1 MNHLGQLML
10 HAGENHV
17 KYRYNMKKEIFINES
32 MGETRIAIQEDS
44 QLVEVY
50 VEKQDKHRMVGNVY
64 KGKVENVLPGMQA
77 AFVDIGYDLNAFLP
91 FSEIGNNEYII
102 EERSNKRNRKHKNN
116 NHKYDNI
123 EVDLKKDQE
132 IYVQVIKEPFAGK
145 GPRVTTEV
153 ALPGRLLVFVPNANY
168 IGISKKIWDK
178 YERRRLKKIAQR
190 LRQNEMGVIIRTI
203 AEGKSE
209 EHIENDFNQLFE
221 TWEKIEAKAD
231 REDAPVL
238 VYEDLETASSVVRD
252 LLTPDVEKIIIDSK
266 RLYRK
271 TQRYLEDISPSLL
284 DRLELYK
291 LKSPLFESFG
301 IESEI
306 EKLMRP
312 KVWLKSG
319 AYLIIEKTEAMVVV
333 DVNSGRFVGKKLHEE
348 NSLKINLEA
357 AREVA
362 RQLRLRDLSG
372 LIVIDFIDMRYDD
385 NRKKVYHEL
394 RKELRKDRAKVAVA
408 PITEF
413 GLLEMT
419 RQRIR
424 LSLLD
429 SMSEECP
436 TCHGSGRIISQET
449 LVTRIDHWLR
459 RYKSKHRSLRLRLQL
474 HPQNAEYLGGEKKH
488 VLRGLMWQNFVHL
501 KIEDNV
507 ELAQDEFRFFR
518 TKDGADVTHEMS
530 LDKER
535 DAS

>member
-1 MNHLGQLML
+1 MHSSHFRKL
-10 HAGENHV
+10 ENSD
-17 KYRYNMKKEIFINES
+17 F
-32 MGETRIAIQEDS
+32 
-44 QLVEVY
+44 
-50 VEKQDKHRMVGNVY
+50 
-64 KGKVENVLPGMQA
+64 
-77 AFVDIGYDLNAFLP
+77 
-91 FSEIGNNEYII
+91 II
-102 EERSNKRNRKHKNN
+102 EEQSNKRNRNSRNHNQKH
-116 NHKYDNI
+116 DNI

-132 IYVQVIKEPFAGK
+132 IYVQIIKEPFAGK

-153 ALPGRLLVFVPNANY
+153 ALPGRLLVLVPNASY

-190 LRQNEMGVIIRTI
+190 LREENIGVIIRTV

-209 EHIENDFNQLFE
+209 EHIENDFNQLLD
-221 TWEKIEAKAD
+221 TWYRIEKKAD
-231 REDAPVL
+231 RDDSPVL

-271 TQRYLEDISPSLL
+271 TQLYLEDISPSLL
-284 DRLELYK
+284 ERLDLYK
-291 LKSPLFESFG
+291 LKAPLFESFG

-333 DVNSGRFVGKKLHEE
+333 DVNSGRFIGKKLHEE
-348 NSLKINLEA
+348 NSLKINVEA

-372 LIVIDFIDMRYDD
+372 LIVIDFIDMKFDE

-394 RKELRKDRAKVAVA
+394 RKELRKDRAKVAIA

-436 TCHGSGRIISQET
+436 TCYGSGRIISQET

-459 RYKSKHRSLRLRLQL
+459 RYKSKHRSLRLKLQL
-474 HPQNAEYLGGEKKH
+474 HPQNAEYLSGEKKH
-488 VLRGLMWQNFVHL
+488 ILRGLMWQNFVHL
-501 KIEDNV
+501 RIEENI
-507 ELAQDEFRFFR
+507 ELARDEFRFLK
-518 TKDGADVTHEMS
+518 TKDGVDVTHEMS
-530 LDKER
+530 LEKEG
-535 DAS
+535 AT

>member
-1 MNHLGQLML
+1 
-10 HAGENHV
+10 
-17 KYRYNMKKEIFINES
+17 

-77 AFVDIGYDLNAFLP
+77 AFVDVGNDLNAFLP

-102 EERSNKRNRKHKNN
+102 EDSGNKHRRNN
-116 NHKYDNI
+116 NRRHDNI
-123 EVDLKKDQE
+123 EVDLKKGQE

-153 ALPGRLLVFVPNANY
+153 ALPGRLLVLVPNANY

-178 YERRRLKKIAQR
+178 YERRRLKKIAQQ
-190 LRQNEMGVIIRTI
+190 LRKGNIGVIIRTV

-209 EHIENDFNQLFE
+209 ELLENDFNQLMDN
-221 TWEKIEAKAD
+221 WNKMEKISD
-231 REDAPVL
+231 RENAPVI

-284 DRLELYK
+284 ERLELYK

-312 KVWLKSG
+312 KAWLKSG

-372 LIVIDFIDMRYDD
+372 LIVIDFIDMRYDE
-385 NRKKVYHEL
+385 NQKKVYHEL
-394 RKELRKDRAKVAVA
+394 RKELKKDRAKVAVA

-424 LSLLD
+424 VSLLD

-436 TCHGSGRIISQET
+436 TCYGFGRIISRET

-474 HPQNAEYLGGEKKH
+474 HPENAQYLGGEKKH
-488 VLRGLMWQNFVHL
+488 ILRGLMWQNFVHL
-501 KIEDNV
+501 KIEENV

-518 TKDGADVTHEMS
+518 TKDNADVTNEMN
-530 LDKER
+530 LEKD
-535 DAS
+535 

>member
-1 MNHLGQLML
+1 
-10 HAGENHV
+10 
-17 KYRYNMKKEIFINES
+17 

-77 AFVDIGYDLNAFLP
+77 AFVDIGNDLNAFLP

-102 EERSNKRNRKHKNN
+102 EDSGNKHSRNN
-116 NHKYDNI
+116 NRRHDNI
-123 EVDLKKDQE
+123 EVDLKKGQE

-153 ALPGRLLVFVPNANY
+153 ALPGRLLVLVPNENY

-178 YERRRLKKIAQR
+178 YERRRLKKIAQQ
-190 LRQNEMGVIIRTI
+190 LREGNTGVIIRTV

-209 EHIENDFNQLFE
+209 ELIENDFNQLME
-221 TWEKIEAKAD
+221 NWDKMEKISA
-231 REDAPVL
+231 RENAPVI

-266 RLYRK
+266 RLYKK
-271 TQRYLEDISPSLL
+271 TQKYLEDISPSLL
-284 DRLELYK
+284 ERLELYK

-312 KVWLKSG
+312 KAWLKSG

-372 LIVIDFIDMRYDD
+372 LIVIDFIDMRYEE
-385 NRKKVYHEL
+385 NRKKVYHEI
-394 RKELRKDRAKVAVA
+394 RKELKKDRAKVAVA

-436 TCHGSGRIISQET
+436 TCHGSGRIISRET

-459 RYKSKHRSLRLRLQL
+459 RYKNKHRSLMLRLQL
-474 HPQNAEYLGGEKKH
+474 HPENAQYLGGEKKH
-488 VLRGLMWQNFVHL
+488 ILRGLMWQNFVHL
-501 KIEDNV
+501 KIEENV
-507 ELAQDEFRFFR
+507 ELAQDDFRFFR
-518 TKDGADVTHEMS
+518 TKDNTDVTNEMN
-530 LDKER
+530 LEKVKA
-535 DAS
+535 AS

>member
-1 MNHLGQLML
+1 
-10 HAGENHV
+10 
-17 KYRYNMKKEIFINES
+17 MKKEIFINES

-77 AFVDIGYDLNAFLP
+77 AFVDVGYDLNAFLP

-102 EERSNKRNRKHKNN
+102 EDSGNKRNRN
-116 NHKYDNI
+116 NHRYDNI
-123 EVDLKKDQE
+123 EVDLKKDQD
-132 IYVQVIKEPFAGK
+132 IFVQVIKEPFAGK

-153 ALPGRLLVFVPNANY
+153 ALPGRLLVLVPNASY

-178 YERRRLKKIAQR
+178 YERRRLKKIAQK
-190 LRQNEMGVIIRTI
+190 LRKEDVGIIIRTV

-209 EHIENDFNQLFE
+209 EHIENDFNQLMD
-221 TWEKIEAKAD
+221 TWHRILNKSD
-231 REDAPVL
+231 REDSPVI

-284 DRLELYK
+284 ERLELYK
-291 LKSPLFESFG
+291 LKAPLFESFG

-306 EKLMRP
+306 EKIMRP
-312 KVWLKSG
+312 KAWLKSG

-333 DVNSGRFVGKKLHEE
+333 DVNSGRFIGKKLHEE

-372 LIVIDFIDMRYDD
+372 LIVIDFIDMRFEE
-385 NRKKVYHEL
+385 NRKKVYHEI

-436 TCHGSGRIISQET
+436 ACHGSGRIISKET

-459 RYKSKHRSLRLRLQL
+459 RYKSKYRSLRLRLQL
-474 HPQNAEYLGGEKKH
+474 HPENAQYLSGEKKH
-488 VLRGLMWQNFVHL
+488 ILRGLMWQNFVHL
-501 KIEDNV
+501 KIEENV
-507 ELAQDEFRFFR
+507 ELPQDEFRFLR
-518 TKDGADVTHEMS
+518 T
-530 LDKER
+530 
-535 DAS
+535 

>member
-1 MNHLGQLML
+1 
-10 HAGENHV
+10 
-17 KYRYNMKKEIFINES
+17 MKKEIFINES
-32 MGETRIAIQEDS
+32 MGETRIAIHEDNK
-44 QLVEVY
+44 LVEVY
-50 VEKQDKHRMVGNVY
+50 VEQQDNQRMVGNVY

-77 AFVDIGYDLNAFLP
+77 AFVDIDYELNAFLP
-91 FSEIGNNEYII
+91 FSEIGNSEYLI
-102 EERSNKRNRKHKNN
+102 EENN
-116 NHKYDNI
+116 NHHNNKKHKRKIENI
-123 EVDLKKDQE
+123 EVDLKTNQE
-132 IYVQVIKEPFAGK
+132 IFIQVIKEPFAGK

-153 ALPGRLLVFVPNANY
+153 ALPGRLLVLVPNANY

-178 YERRRLKKIAQR
+178 FERRRLKKIAQR
-190 LRQNEMGVIIRTI
+190 LRTNDAGVIIRTV

-209 EHIENDFNQLFE
+209 EHIENDFNILLDNWQ
-221 TWEKIEAKAD
+221 KIKNKSE
-231 REDAPVL
+231 REDAPIL

-252 LLTPDVEKIIIDSK
+252 LLTLDVEKIIIDSK

-271 TQRYLEDISPSLL
+271 TQRYLDDVSPSLL
-284 DRLELYK
+284 ERLELYK

-312 KVWLKSG
+312 KAWLKSG

-333 DVNSGRFVGKKLHEE
+333 DVNSGRFVGKKMHEE

-372 LIVIDFIDMRYDD
+372 LIVIDFIDMQLED

-394 RKELRKDRAKVAVA
+394 RKELKKDRAKVAVA

-424 LSLLD
+424 VSLLD
-429 SMSEECP
+429 SMSDKCP
-436 TCHGSGRIISQET
+436 ACHGSGRIISRET
-449 LVTRIDHWLR
+449 LITRIDHWLR
-459 RYKSKHRSLRLRLQL
+459 RYKSKHRSLRLKLQL
-474 HPQNAEYLGGEKKH
+474 HPENSNYLNGEKKH
-488 VLRGLMWQNFVHL
+488 ILRGLMWQNFVHL
-501 KIEDNV
+501 KILENKD
-507 ELAQDEFRFFR
+507 LRPDEFRFLR
-518 TKDGADVTHEMS
+518 GKNDIDVTNEMN
-530 LDKER
+530 LDKENT
-535 DAS
+535 AS

>member
-1 MNHLGQLML
+1 
-10 HAGENHV
+10 
-17 KYRYNMKKEIFINES
+17 MKKEIFINES

-77 AFVDIGYDLNAFLP
+77 AFVDVGYDLNAFLP

-102 EERSNKRNRKHKNN
+102 EDRGNKKGKNN
-116 NHKYDNI
+116 HRYDNI

-132 IYVQVIKEPFAGK
+132 IFVQIIKEPFAGK

-153 ALPGRLLVFVPNANY
+153 ALPGRLLVLVPNANY

-178 YERRRLKKIAQR
+178 YERRRLKKVAQR
-190 LRQNEMGVIIRTI
+190 LRQEDVGIIIRTV

-209 EHIENDFNQLFE
+209 EHIENDFNQLLE
-221 TWEKIEAKAD
+221 TWHRIQTKAD
-231 REDAPVL
+231 RTEAPVI

-284 DRLELYK
+284 ERLELYK
-291 LKSPLFESFG
+291 LKAPLFESFG

-333 DVNSGRFVGKKLHEE
+333 DVNSGRFVGKKLHED

-372 LIVIDFIDMRYDD
+372 LIVIDFIDMRFEE
-385 NRKKVYHEL
+385 NRKKVYHEI
-394 RKELRKDRAKVAVA
+394 RKELRNDRAKVAVA

-429 SMSEECP
+429 SMSEPCP
-436 TCHGSGRIISQET
+436 SCNGSGRIISQET

-459 RYKSKHRSLRLRLQL
+459 RYKSKYRSLRLRLQL
-474 HPQNAEYLGGEKKH
+474 HPENAQYLGGEKKH
-488 VLRGLMWQNFVHL
+488 ILRGLMWQNFVHL
-501 KIEDNV
+501 KIEENV
-507 ELAQDEFRFFR
+507 ELAQDDFRFIR
-518 TKDGADVTHEMS
+518 TKDGEDVTYEMN
-530 LDKER
+530 LDKGKTT
-535 DAS
+535 S

>member
-1 MNHLGQLML
+1 MH
-10 HAGENHV
+10 
-17 KYRYNMKKEIFINES
+17 KEIFINES
-32 MGETRIAIQEDS
+32 MGETRIAIQEDG

-50 VEKQDKHRMVGNVY
+50 VEKQDNHRMVGNVY

-77 AFVDIGYDLNAFLP
+77 AFVDVGYELNAFLP
-91 FSEIGNNEYII
+91 FSEIGSDEYLL
-102 EERSNKRNRKHKNN
+102 EESEGKRNRNNKNI
-116 NHKYDNI
+116 KYDNI

-153 ALPGRLLVFVPNANY
+153 ALPGRLLVLVPNASY

-178 YERRRLKKIAQR
+178 FERRRLKKIAQK
-190 LRQNEMGVIIRTI
+190 LRVGNIGVIIRTV

-209 EHIENDFNQLFE
+209 EHIENDHKQLIDN
-221 TWEKIEAKAD
+221 WNKIENKANN
-231 REDAPVL
+231 EDAPVL

-266 RLYRK
+266 RLFKK
-271 TQRYLEDISPSLL
+271 TQKYLEDVSPSLL

-291 LKSPLFESFG
+291 LKAPLFESFG
-301 IESEI
+301 IESDI

-312 KVWLKSG
+312 KAWLKSG

-372 LIVIDFIDMRYDD
+372 LIVIDFIDMKYEE

-394 RKELRKDRAKVAVA
+394 RRELRKDRAKVAVA

-424 LSLLD
+424 VSLLD

-449 LVTRIDHWLR
+449 LITRIDHWLR
-459 RYKSKHRSLRLRLQL
+459 RYKSKHRSLRLELQL
-474 HPQNAEYLGGEKKH
+474 HPENADYLGGEKRH

-501 KIEDNV
+501 KIKSNPDV
-507 ELAQDEFRFFR
+507 PQDEFSFIR
-518 TKDGADVTHEMS
+518 TKDGVDVTQEMNLEKDNS
-530 LDKER
+530 
-535 DAS
+535 S

>member
-1 MNHLGQLML
+1 MH
-10 HAGENHV
+10 
-17 KYRYNMKKEIFINES
+17 KEIFINES
-32 MGETRIAIQEDS
+32 MGETRIAIQEDG

-50 VEKQDKHRMVGNVY
+50 VEKQDNHRMVGNVY

-77 AFVDIGYDLNAFLP
+77 AFVDVGYELNAFLP
-91 FSEIGNNEYII
+91 FSEIGSDEYLLEENEG
-102 EERSNKRNRKHKNN
+102 KRNRNNKNI
-116 NHKYDNI
+116 KYDNI

-153 ALPGRLLVFVPNANY
+153 ALPGRLLVLVPNASY

-178 YERRRLKKIAQR
+178 FERRRLKKIAQK
-190 LRQNEMGVIIRTI
+190 LRVGNIGIIIRTV

-209 EHIENDFNQLFE
+209 EHIENDHKQLIDN
-221 TWEKIEAKAD
+221 WNKIENKANN
-231 REDAPVL
+231 EDAPVL

-266 RLYRK
+266 RLFKK
-271 TQRYLEDISPSLL
+271 TQKYLEDVSPSLL

-291 LKSPLFESFG
+291 LKAPLFESFG
-301 IESEI
+301 IESDI

-312 KVWLKSG
+312 KAWLKSG

-372 LIVIDFIDMRYDD
+372 LIVIDFIDMKYEE

-394 RKELRKDRAKVAVA
+394 RRELKKDRAKVAVA

-424 LSLLD
+424 VSLLD

-449 LVTRIDHWLR
+449 LITRIDHWLR
-459 RYKSKHRSLRLRLQL
+459 RYKSKHRSLRLELQL
-474 HPQNAEYLGGEKKH
+474 HPENADYLGGEKRH

-501 KIEDNV
+501 KIKSNPDV
-507 ELAQDEFRFFR
+507 PQDEFSFIR
-518 TKDGADVTHEMS
+518 TKDGVDVTQEMNLEKDNS
-530 LDKER
+530 
-535 DAS
+535 S

>member
-1 MNHLGQLML
+1 MH
-10 HAGENHV
+10 
-17 KYRYNMKKEIFINES
+17 KEIFINES
-32 MGETRIAIQEDS
+32 MGESRIAIQEDN

-50 VEKQDKHRMVGNVY
+50 IEKQDNHRMVGNVY

-77 AFVDIGYDLNAFLP
+77 AFVDVGYELNAFLP
-91 FSEIGNNEYII
+91 FSEIGSDEYLI
-102 EERSNKRNRKHKNN
+102 EENEGKRNRNNKNG
-116 NHKYDNI
+116 KYDNI

-153 ALPGRLLVFVPNANY
+153 ALPGRLLVLVPNASY

-178 YERRRLKKIAQR
+178 FERRRLKKIAQK
-190 LRQNEMGVIIRTI
+190 LRTNNIGVIIRTV

-209 EHIENDFNQLFE
+209 EHIENDYKQLIDN
-221 TWEKIEAKAD
+221 WNKIEQKANSD
-231 REDAPVL
+231 NAPVL

-266 RLYRK
+266 KLFKK
-271 TQRYLEDISPSLL
+271 TQKYLEDISPSLL

-291 LKSPLFESFG
+291 LKAPLFESFG

-312 KVWLKSG
+312 KAWLKSG

-333 DVNSGRFVGKKLHEE
+333 DVNSGRFVGKKLHED

-372 LIVIDFIDMRYDD
+372 LIVIDFIDMKFEE

-424 LSLLD
+424 VSLLD

-436 TCHGSGRIISQET
+436 ACHGSGRIISQET

-459 RYKSKHRSLRLRLQL
+459 RYKSKHRSLRLELQL
-474 HPQNAEYLGGEKKH
+474 HPQNAEYLSGEKKH
-488 VLRGLMWQNFVHL
+488 ILRGLMWQNFVHL
-501 KIEDNV
+501 KIKSNLDV
-507 ELAQDEFRFFR
+507 AQDEFLFIR
-518 TKDGADVTHEMS
+518 TKDGANVTEEMN
-530 LDKER
+530 LDK
-535 DAS
+535 DNPA

>member
-1 MNHLGQLML
+1 MH
-10 HAGENHV
+10 
-17 KYRYNMKKEIFINES
+17 KEIFINES
-32 MGETRIAIQEDS
+32 MGETRIAIQEDG

-50 VEKQDKHRMVGNVY
+50 VEKQDNHRMVGNVY

-77 AFVDIGYDLNAFLP
+77 AFVDIGYELNAFLP
-91 FSEIGNNEYII
+91 FSEIGSDEYLI
-102 EERSNKRNRKHKNN
+102 EENEGKRNRNNKNV
-116 NHKYDNI
+116 KYDNI

-153 ALPGRLLVFVPNANY
+153 ALPGRLLVLVPNASY

-178 YERRRLKKIAQR
+178 FERRRLKKIAQK
-190 LRQNEMGVIIRTI
+190 LRVGNIGIIIRTV

-209 EHIENDFNQLFE
+209 EHIENDHKQLIDN
-221 TWEKIEAKAD
+221 WNKIEDKAST
-231 REDAPVL
+231 EDAPVL

-266 RLYRK
+266 RLFKK
-271 TQRYLEDISPSLL
+271 TQKYLEDVSPSLL

-291 LKSPLFESFG
+291 LKAPLFESFG
-301 IESEI
+301 IESDI

-312 KVWLKSG
+312 KAWLKSG

-372 LIVIDFIDMRYDD
+372 LIVIDFIDMKFEE

-394 RKELRKDRAKVAVA
+394 RRELRKDRAKVAVA

-424 LSLLD
+424 VSLLD

-436 TCHGSGRIISQET
+436 TCNGSGRIISQET
-449 LVTRIDHWLR
+449 LITRIDHWLR
-459 RYKSKHRSLRLRLQL
+459 RYKSKHRSLRLELQL
-474 HPQNAEYLGGEKKH
+474 HPENAEYLGGEKRH

-501 KIEDNV
+501 KIKSNPD
-507 ELAQDEFRFFR
+507 LPQDEFSFHR
-518 TKDGADVTHEMS
+518 TKDGVDVTQEMN
-530 LDKER
+530 LEKDN
-535 DAS
+535 

>member
-1 MNHLGQLML
+1 MRGC
-10 HAGENHV
+10 
-17 KYRYNMKKEIFINES
+17 RYNMRKEIYINES
-32 MGETRIAIQEDS
+32 MEETRIAIQEDN

-50 VEKQDKHRMVGNVY
+50 IERQDNHRMVGNVY

-77 AFVDIGYDLNAFLP
+77 AFVDIGYELNSFLP
-91 FSEIGNNEYII
+91 FSEIDSEEYLQGHKK
-102 EERSNKRNRKHKNN
+102 NKNSKN
-116 NHKYDNI
+116 DNI

-132 IYVQVIKEPFAGK
+132 IFVQVIKEPFAGK

-153 ALPGRLLVFVPNANY
+153 ALPGRLLVLVPGANY

-178 YERRRLKKIAQR
+178 YERRRLKKIAQS
-190 LRQNEMGVIIRTI
+190 LRKGDIGIIIRTV

-209 EHIENDFNQLFE
+209 NHIENDFKQLME
-221 TWEKIEAKAD
+221 SWEGIEKKAD
-231 REDAPVL
+231 SEVAPIL

-266 RLYRK
+266 RLYKK
-271 TQRYLEDISPSLL
+271 TEKYLEDISPSLL

-301 IESEI
+301 IEGEI

-312 KVWLKSG
+312 KAWLKSG

-333 DVNSGRFVGKKLHEE
+333 DVNSGRFVGKKLHED

-372 LIVIDFIDMRYDD
+372 LIVIDFIDMKKEE
-385 NRKKVYHEL
+385 NRKKVFHEL

-424 LSLLD
+424 VSLLD

-436 TCHGSGRIISQET
+436 SCKGSGKIISIET
-449 LVTRIDHWLR
+449 LITRIEHWLR
-459 RYKSKHRSLRLRLQL
+459 RYKTKHMSLRIKLQL
-474 HPQNAEYLGGEKKH
+474 HPKNANYLNKEKKS
-488 VLRGLMWQNFVHL
+488 VLKGLMWKNFIHL
-501 KIEDNV
+501 KIIENP
-507 ELAQDEFRFFR
+507 ELKLDEFRFLR
-518 TKDGADVTHEMS
+518 SKDNVDITNEMGIE
-530 LDKER
+530 KE
-535 DAS
+535 

>member
-1 MNHLGQLML
+1 MN
-10 HAGENHV
+10 
-17 KYRYNMKKEIFINES
+17 KEIFINES
-32 MGETRIAIQEDS
+32 MGETRIAIQENN

-50 VEKQDKHRMVGNVY
+50 VEKQDNHRMVGNVY

-91 FSEIGNNEYII
+91 FSEIGSDEYII
-102 EERSNKRNRKHKNN
+102 EESGSKKGKNN
-116 NHKYDNI
+116 KNFKYDNI

-153 ALPGRLLVFVPNANY
+153 ALPGRLLVLVPNANY

-178 YERRRLKKIAQR
+178 FERRRLKKVAQR
-190 LRQNEMGVIIRTI
+190 LRVQNVGVIIRTV

-209 EHIENDFNQLFE
+209 QHIENDFNQLIDN
-221 TWEKIEAKAD
+221 WNKIENKAD
-231 REDAPVL
+231 HESAPAL

-266 RLYRK
+266 RLFKK
-271 TQRYLEDISPSLL
+271 TQKYLEDVSPSLL

-312 KVWLKSG
+312 KAWLKSG

-372 LIVIDFIDMRYDD
+372 LIVIDFIDMKFEE

-394 RKELRKDRAKVAVA
+394 RRELKRDRAKVAVA

-424 LSLLD
+424 VSLLD

-459 RYKSKHRSLRLRLQL
+459 RYKSRHRSLRLQLEL
-474 HPQNAEYLGGEKKH
+474 HPQNAEYLSGEKKH

-501 KIEDNV
+501 KIIENI
-507 ELAQDEFRFFR
+507 ELAPDEFRFLR
-518 TKDGADVTHEMS
+518 TKDGKDVTDEMS
-530 LDKER
+530 LEKDK
-535 DAS
+535 AN

>member
-1 MNHLGQLML
+1 
-10 HAGENHV
+10 
-17 KYRYNMKKEIFINES
+17 

-44 QLVEVY
+44 KLVEVY
-50 VEKQDKHRMVGNVY
+50 VEQQDNQRMVGNVY

-77 AFVDIGYDLNAFLP
+77 AFVDIGYELNAFLP
-91 FSEIGNNEYII
+91 FSEIGNSEYII
-102 EERSNKRNRKHKNN
+102 EESSNDRNRGSSKHSRKIE
-116 NHKYDNI
+116 NI
-123 EVDLKKDQE
+123 EVDLKTNQE
-132 IYVQVIKEPFAGK
+132 IFVQVIKEPFAGK

-153 ALPGRLLVFVPNANY
+153 ALPGRLLVLVPNANY

-178 YERRRLKKIAQR
+178 FERRRLKKIAQR
-190 LRQNEMGVIIRTI
+190 LRTDDAGVIIRTV

-209 EHIENDFNQLFE
+209 EHIENDFNILLDNWQ
-221 TWEKIEAKAD
+221 KIKNKSERGEA
-231 REDAPVL
+231 PIL

-252 LLTPDVEKIIIDSK
+252 LLTLDVGKIIIDSK

-271 TQRYLEDISPSLL
+271 TQRYLEDVSPSLL
-284 DRLELYK
+284 ERLELYK
-291 LKSPLFESFG
+291 LKAPLFESFG

-312 KVWLKSG
+312 KAWLKSG

-333 DVNSGRFVGKKLHEE
+333 DVNSGRFVGKKMHEE
-348 NSLKINLEA
+348 NSLKINMET

-372 LIVIDFIDMRYDD
+372 LIVIDFIDMQLEE

-394 RKELRKDRAKVAVA
+394 RRELKKDRAKVAVA

-424 LSLLD
+424 VSLLD

-436 TCHGSGRIISQET
+436 ACHGSGRIISQET
-449 LVTRIDHWLR
+449 LVTRLDHWLR
-459 RYKSKHRSLRLRLQL
+459 RYKSKHRSLRLQLQL
-474 HPQNAEYLGGEKKH
+474 HPENFRYLNGEKKH
-488 VLRGLMWQNFVHL
+488 ILRGLMWQNFVHL
-501 KIEDNV
+501 KIEENS
-507 ELAQDEFRFFR
+507 ELRRDEFRFLR
-518 TKDGADVTHEMS
+518 TKDGTDVTQEMN
-530 LDKER
+530 LDKENV
-535 DAS
+535 AS

>member
-1 MNHLGQLML
+1 MH
-10 HAGENHV
+10 
-17 KYRYNMKKEIFINES
+17 KEIFINES
-32 MGETRIAIQEDS
+32 MGETRIAIQEDG

-50 VEKQDKHRMVGNVY
+50 VEKQDNHRMVGNVY

-77 AFVDIGYDLNAFLP
+77 AFVDIGYELNAFLP
-91 FSEIGNNEYII
+91 FSEIGSDEYLI
-102 EERSNKRNRKHKNN
+102 EENEGKRNRNNKNV
-116 NHKYDNI
+116 KYDNI

-153 ALPGRLLVFVPNANY
+153 ALPGRLLVLVPNASY

-178 YERRRLKKIAQR
+178 FERRRLKKIAQK
-190 LRQNEMGVIIRTI
+190 LRVGDIGIIIRTV

-209 EHIENDFNQLFE
+209 EHIENDHKQLIDN
-221 TWEKIEAKAD
+221 WNKIEDKAST
-231 REDAPVL
+231 EDAPVL

-266 RLYRK
+266 RLFKK
-271 TQRYLEDISPSLL
+271 TQKYLEDVSPSLL

-291 LKSPLFESFG
+291 LKAPLFESFG
-301 IESEI
+301 IESDI

-312 KVWLKSG
+312 KAWLKSG

-372 LIVIDFIDMRYDD
+372 LIVIDFIDMKFEE

-394 RKELRKDRAKVAVA
+394 RRELRKDRAKVAVA

-424 LSLLD
+424 VSLLD

-449 LVTRIDHWLR
+449 LITRIDHWLR
-459 RYKSKHRSLRLRLQL
+459 RYKSKHRSLRLELQL
-474 HPQNAEYLGGEKKH
+474 HPENAEYLGGEKRH

-501 KIEDNV
+501 KIKSNPD
-507 ELAQDEFRFFR
+507 LPQDEFSFHR
-518 TKDGADVTHEMS
+518 TKDGVDVTQEMN
-530 LDKER
+530 LEKDN
-535 DAS
+535 

>member
-1 MNHLGQLML
+1 MH
-10 HAGENHV
+10 
-17 KYRYNMKKEIFINES
+17 KEIFINES
-32 MGETRIAIQEDS
+32 MGETRIAIKEDN

-50 VEKQDKHRMVGNVY
+50 IEKQDNHRMVGNVY

-77 AFVDIGYDLNAFLP
+77 AFVDVGFELNAFLP
-91 FSEIGNNEYII
+91 FSEIGSDEFLNEENN
-102 EERSNKRNRKHKNN
+102 RNHGKNRKNI
-116 NHKYDNI
+116 KYDNI
-123 EVDLKKDQE
+123 EVDLKKGQE
-132 IYVQVIKEPFAGK
+132 IFVQVIKEPFAGK

-153 ALPGRLLVFVPNANY
+153 ALPGRLLVLVPNANY

-178 YERRRLKKIAQR
+178 FERRRLKKIAQR
-190 LRQNEMGVIIRTI
+190 LRTKDIGVIIRTV

-209 EHIENDFNQLFE
+209 EHIENDHKQLIDN
-221 TWEKIEAKAD
+221 WEKIEKRANNGT
-231 REDAPVL
+231 APVI

-252 LLTPDVEKIIIDSK
+252 LLTPDVGKIIIDSK
-266 RLYRK
+266 RLFKK
-271 TQRYLEDISPSLL
+271 TQKYLEDISPSLL

-312 KVWLKSG
+312 KAWLKSG

-333 DVNSGRFVGKKLHEE
+333 DVNSGKFVGKKMHEE

-372 LIVIDFIDMRYDD
+372 LIVIDFIDMKFEE

-424 LSLLD
+424 VSLLD
-429 SMSEECP
+429 SMSENCP

-449 LVTRIDHWLR
+449 LITRIDHWLR
-459 RYKSKHRSLRLRLQL
+459 RYKSKNKSLRLELQL
-474 HPQNAEYLGGEKKH
+474 HPENASYLQGEKKH
-488 VLRGLMWQNFVHL
+488 VLRSLMWQNFVHL
-501 KIEDNV
+501 KISINTELGQED
-507 ELAQDEFRFFR
+507 FRFIR
-518 TKDGADVTHEMS
+518 TKDGYDVTKEMS
-530 LDKER
+530 LEKD
-535 DAS
+535 